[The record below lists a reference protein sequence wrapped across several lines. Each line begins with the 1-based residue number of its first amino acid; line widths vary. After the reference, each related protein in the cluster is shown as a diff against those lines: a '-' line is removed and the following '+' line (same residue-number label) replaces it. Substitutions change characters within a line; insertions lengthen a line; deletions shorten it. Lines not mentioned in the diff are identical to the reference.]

1 MISDQLNLKIS
12 SKSEYS
18 DALKEQMVQ
27 YYEEY
32 YQSCGL
38 SNYQQHAVSRLQ
50 EDQRELYQLR
60 NLEKLLSIQIDK
72 FPNQLIVGT
81 GTGGLCVALKQC
93 GVKSLKGIEP
103 NPRAL
108 EIAQSKADLAGYG
121 RLAFENGVAE
131 ALPYA
136 DQSFDFIHCIT
147 VLEHVE
153 DVEKSL
159 LEMYRVLKPNGMIYL
174 HTPNYRFPREGHLKI
189 PVPLFL
195 GKTFSKLFLSIMR
208 RPAEFLDHLN
218 FVNERQINQ
227 ILKKH
232 KFDTYFR
239 IFRTDNRITQQIS
252 TIQTGKSKFISAL
265 YSLFYFKLDVYPDQE
280 LIIKKFDV

>member
-1 MISDQLNLKIS
+1 MTSNQANVQDSSALDYSEGLSKKIV
-12 SKSEYS
+12 E
-18 DALKEQMVQ
+18 

-60 NLEKLLSIQIDK
+60 KLEKLLSIRIGK
-72 FPNQLIVGT
+72 FSNQLIVGT

-136 DQSFDFIHCIT
+136 DHSFDFIHCIT

-232 KFDTYFR
+232 KFDIYFR

-252 TIQTGKSKFISAL
+252 TVQTGKSKFISAL
-265 YSLFYFKLDVYPDQE
+265 YRLFYFKLDVYPDQE
-280 LIIKKFDV
+280 LIIRKFS